1 MSPLSKILFLFT
13 LIIAVPRLS
22 VLPVSAQSPSP
33 FPAPTYDPFAQPPL
47 SDNPTELELGRY
59 LYWRYCMPC
68 HGDKGQGL
76 TDEFRAMWEPDHQN
90 CWARGCH
97 SGRYA
102 SDSFPVPTV
111 VPPLIRSDQLSR
123 FANTQDLSVFLKAT
137 HPPEA
142 PGSLTDNEYQALA
155 AYLFTMNGR
164 NQGTAISPSPTST
177 LPLAP
182 APSEASSL
190 PLGYWVA
197 IGLILVAVTFAL
209 AQRARKSG

>member
-1 MSPLSKILFLFT
+1 MKKLSQISLIVMLALLVAYLST
-13 LIIAVPRLS
+13 L
-22 VLPVSAQSPSP
+22 SASGQSPSASP
-33 FPAPTYDPFAQPPL
+33 TPTYDLFAQPPL
-47 SDNPTELELGRY
+47 PDNPTELELGRY
-59 LYWRYCMPC
+59 LFWRYCMPC

-102 SDSFPVPTV
+102 NDSFPVPTV
-111 VPPLIRSDQLSR
+111 VPPLVRSDQLSR
-123 FANTQDLSVFLKAT
+123 FADTQDLSAFLKAT

-155 AYLFTMNGR
+155 AYLFMMNGR
-164 NQGTAISPSPTST
+164 NQETNISPSPTST

-209 AQRARKSG
+209 AQRARKSR